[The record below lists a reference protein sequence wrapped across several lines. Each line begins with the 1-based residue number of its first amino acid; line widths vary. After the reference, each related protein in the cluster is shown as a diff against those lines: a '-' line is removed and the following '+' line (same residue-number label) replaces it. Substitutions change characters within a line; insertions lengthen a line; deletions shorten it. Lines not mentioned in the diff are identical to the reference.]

1 MSEVAGVGIDIAEVD
16 RVAELVERHGKRFLE
31 RVFTRRELEYCLGR
45 KRQNEH
51 LAARFAAK
59 EAVSKAL
66 GTGIGAS
73 VGWRDIEVV
82 RESVGRVHIVLSGG
96 ARQVAEKLRIMRIHI
111 SLSHTHAYA
120 AAHAVAVA
128 REA

>member
-1 MSEVAGVGIDIAEVD
+1 MSEVAGVGIDITEVD
-16 RVAELVERHGKRFLE
+16 RVAKLVERHGKRFLE

-45 KRQNEH
+45 KRQSEH

-66 GTGIGAS
+66 GTGIGAR

-96 ARQVAEKLRIMRIHI
+96 AREVARGLRIRRIHV
-111 SLSHTHAYA
+111 SLSHTRAYA